1 MTVKSGSRTT
11 LRGAWAIAGRYGV
24 AALSVVVAFA
34 IKIALPP
41 FLMASGTAELIFALA
56 VLLAAWNGGLGPGF
70 FAAALILQIAW
81 PSDPSAP
88 NLIRVAVLFTLCL
101 MCSISMG
108 LLRRSRELAVSE
120 SAARRARE
128 SSLRRS
134 DAFQS
139 AVLNSAFDCI
149 ITVDEAGRIVEFNP
163 AAEQAF
169 GLSRAEARDRR
180 LAELVNF
187 LTDDPGTEAGRDDL
201 SAAAQFSKLAAPAEL
216 MARRKDETEFPIELA
231 IAPFGVDGERFFAAF
246 LREITA
252 RKRLEDELR
261 RQTDE
266 LREGSRRKDEFI
278 AMLAH
283 ELRNPLAAISGAFA
297 ISARS
302 PVAEDLEWSRL
313 AIDRNIKQL
322 ARLIDDLLDV
332 SRVTRGK
339 IELRK
344 ERFDVAT
351 VIDQAVDSI
360 QYLLAPKG
368 HQLGVSVAR
377 GSLWVDADAARL
389 QQILAN
395 LLTNAIQ
402 YSEPAS
408 YISLR
413 AQRREAEIVIRV
425 RDNGQGIRSD
435 LLPHVF
441 DLFTQGDRSLAR
453 TEGGLGIGL
462 TMVKALAEMHG
473 GSITAASDGP
483 GKGSEF
489 ILCLP
494 SAERLNQPV
503 TSQPS
508 SSQPGQRRG
517 NRILVVD
524 DNVDLTRALTT
535 LLSRF
540 GYEVQAVYD
549 GYAAIEAA
557 RIHQPEVVLLDI
569 GLPGMDGYEVARR
582 LRVEEGFRDT
592 TIIAITGYG
601 QEDGYDH
608 SRAEGFN
615 HHLIK
620 PVQIETLV
628 ALLADPG
635 QKTLDPSH

>member
-1 MTVKSGSRTT
+1 MTMKVGSSTT
-11 LRGAWAIAGRYGV
+11 LRMASAVCNRYGV
-24 AALSVVVAFA
+24 AALAVISAFA
-34 IKIALPP
+34 LNIAMPP
-41 FLMASGTAELIFALA
+41 GLMAPGTAQLVFALA
-56 VLLAAWNGGLGPGF
+56 VLVAAWHGGLGPGL
-70 FAAALILQIAW
+70 FAAALILLAAW
-81 PSDPSAP
+81 PGDPSAP
-88 NLIRVAVLFTLCL
+88 QLLRVVVFFTLCL
-101 MCSISMG
+101 MSSILMG
-108 LLRRSRELAVSE
+108 SLRRSRELAVSE
-120 SAARRARE
+120 
-128 SSLRRS
+128 
-134 DAFQS
+134 
-139 AVLNSAFDCI
+139 
-149 ITVDEAGRIVEFNP
+149 T
-163 AAEQAF
+163 
-169 GLSRAEARDRR
+169 
-180 LAELVNF
+180 
-187 LTDDPGTEAGRDDL
+187 
-201 SAAAQFSKLAAPAEL
+201 
-216 MARRKDETEFPIELA
+216 
-231 IAPFGVDGERFFAAF
+231 
-246 LREITA
+246 TA

-261 RQTDE
+261 LQAEE
-266 LREGSRRKDEFI
+266 LREASRRKDEFI

-302 PVAEDLEWSRL
+302 AVAEDLEWSRS

-344 ERFDVAT
+344 ERFDVAS

-395 LLTNAIQ
+395 LLTNSIQ
-402 YSEPAS
+402 YSDPAS

-413 AQRREAEIVIRV
+413 AHQRNGEIVISV
-425 RDNGQGIRSD
+425 RDKGQGIRSD

-441 DLFTQGDRSLAR
+441 ELFRQGDRSLAR

-473 GSITAASDGP
+473 GTVTAASDGP

-489 ILCLP
+489 VVCLP
-494 SAERLNQPV
+494 SAERRDKAAA
-503 TSQPS
+503 SQPS
-508 SSQPGQRRG
+508 STAPAQRRG

-549 GYAAIEAA
+549 GQSAIEAA
-557 RIHQPEVVLLDI
+557 RAQRPEVVLLDI

-582 LRVEEGFRDT
+582 LRLEEGFHDA

-601 QEDGYDH
+601 QEDGYNQ

-620 PVQIETLV
+620 PVQIEALV
-628 ALLADPG
+628 ALLAEPG
-635 QKTLDPSH
+635 RKRVDSNH